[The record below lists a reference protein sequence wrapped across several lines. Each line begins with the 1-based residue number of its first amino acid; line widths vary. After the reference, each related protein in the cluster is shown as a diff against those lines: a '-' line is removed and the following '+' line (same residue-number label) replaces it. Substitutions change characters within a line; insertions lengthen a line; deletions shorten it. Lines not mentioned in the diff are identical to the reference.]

1 MGCRLPYTLLDK
13 FRDLFVGKVFRHR
26 SSNQGDLV
34 AIQFFEDLYT
44 LPNPSQRYIHRVST
58 GISVLNVQNRRHGI
72 KARRG
77 DGSFGEIV
85 PNVPLIA
92 DAGFTV
98 KRGPIATIEIGIEVK
113 IIAKAMIKQIDR
125 VINDL
130 KGQVTHFKSKHGKPI
145 TVGIVGINHAPQ
157 YISYEGDRTYP
168 TTGVGGF
175 LHPIQEATEAEAR
188 LHLHAAPSYDEFLI
202 LRFVATNSAPFAF
215 SWVNAKQTNLD
226 YGAVLARV
234 SARF

>member
-1 MGCRLPYTLLDK
+1 M
-13 FRDLFVGKVFRHR
+13 
-26 SSNQGDLV
+26 
-34 AIQFFEDLYT
+34 YT
-44 LPNPSQRYIHRVST
+44 LPNPSPKYIQRVNQ
-58 GISVLNVQNRRHGI
+58 GVSVLNVQNRRHGI

-85 PNVPLIA
+85 PNVAAIA
-92 DAGFTV
+92 DAGFAV
-98 KRGPIATIEIGIEVK
+98 KRGPIATIEVGIEVK

-130 KGQVTHFKSKHGKPI
+130 KGQVAQFESQHGKPI
-145 TVGIVGINHAPQ
+145 TIGIVGNNHAPQ

-175 LHPIQEATEAEAR
+175 LHPIQEAAEAEAR
-188 LHLHAAPSYDEFLI
+188 LLSLAKPSYDEFLI
-202 LRFVATNSAPFAF
+202 LRFIATNQAPFNF
-215 SWVNAKQTNLD
+215 SWVNTQKTNLD

-234 SARF
+234 SSRF

>member
-1 MGCRLPYTLLDK
+1 MPYTLLDK

-44 LPNPSQRYIHRVST
+44 LPNPSPKYIQRVSQ
-58 GISVLNVQNRRHGI
+58 GVSVLNVQNRAHGI

-85 PNVPLIA
+85 PNVSLIA
-92 DAGFTV
+92 DPGFAV

-130 KGQVTHFKSKHGKPI
+130 KGQVTHFKSKHGKPL
-145 TVGIVGINHAPQ
+145 TVGIVGINHAPH
-157 YISYEGDRTYP
+157 YVSYEKDRTYP
-168 TTGVGGF
+168 TTGMGGF
-175 LHPIQEATEAEAR
+175 KHPFQEAPEAETR
-188 LHLHAAPSYDEFLI
+188 LLSLAAPYYDEFLI
-202 LRFVATNSAPFAF
+202 LRFLATNEPPFQF
-215 SWVNAKQTNLD
+215 SWVNANRTNLD
-226 YGAVLARV
+226 YGAVLARI
-234 SARF
+234 SSRF

>member
-1 MGCRLPYTLLDK
+1 MGRRLPYTLLDK
-13 FRDLFVGKVFRHR
+13 FRDLFRGKVFRHR

-34 AIQFFEDLYT
+34 AVQFFEDLYT
-44 LPNPSQRYIHRVST
+44 LPNPSQRYVHRVSN

-85 PNVPLIA
+85 PNVVPIT
-92 DAGFTV
+92 DAGFIV

-130 KGQVTHFKSKHGKPI
+130 KGQVTHFRSKHGKPI

-175 LHPIQEATEAEAR
+175 LHPTQEAAEAEAR
-188 LHLHAAPSYDEFLI
+188 LLLHAAPSYDEFLI
-202 LRFVATNSAPFAF
+202 FRFVATNSEPFAF
-215 SWVNAKQTNLD
+215 SWVNARQTNLD

-234 SARF
+234 SVRF